1 MTDEVTGHLS
11 ERVIIPDSS
20 AIKRRYRPAPK
31 GRKDRFKPFQ
41 PGPNGVAPMAIA
53 GEGYGIHVTGLTHDE
68 RGYPGMNVETQIEMM
83 DRLTRKIQNNLD
95 DIIRTESYRL
105 EDAEI
110 VIVSYGISARSSLA
124 AVDEAREQG
133 IKAGLLRLITV
144 WPFPEQQI
152 QKLAERV
159 RGFVTVEIN
168 LGQIHLEVQ
177 RCAGGRVPA
186 YLVGHPGGAVIPPER
201 IVETLKAAF

>member
-1 MTDEVTGHLS
+1 
-11 ERVIIPDSS
+11 
-20 AIKRRYRPAPK
+20 
-31 GRKDRFKPFQ
+31 
-41 PGPNGVAPMAIA
+41 MAIA

-95 DIIRTESYRL
+95 DNVRTENYRM

-124 AVDEAREQG
+124 AVDEARDLG
-133 IKAGLLRLITV
+133 IKAGLFRLITV
-144 WPFPEQQI
+144 WPFPELQI
-152 QKLAERV
+152 KKLAERV

-177 RCAGGRVPA
+177 RCAGARVPA
-186 YLVGHPGGAVIPPER
+186 FLVGHPGGAVITPDR
-201 IVETLKAAF
+201 ILETLTTAF